1 MESQGKPRVIALEE
15 HYFDP
20 ILTRDW
26 PRSGHMREKDIIDRL
41 DTLGELRL
49 QEMDEAGIDLQVLS
63 QSAPSLQ
70 RLDAESA
77 ARVAPGVN
85 DRLAEVVR
93 AHPTRYAGFAAL
105 PTPDPKAAADELE
118 RCVVQHG
125 FKGAMIHGQTNGQ
138 YHDHK
143 KFWPIFER
151 AAKLDVPIYLHPAA
165 PSPAIMDATVKEYVK
180 DYPGLLSAGF
190 GFTFETSTQAL
201 RLVLSGLFDKYPT
214 LKIILGHLGEGLP
227 FLIWRINHSLSRPG
241 NKKLD
246 FRDVFS
252 SHFYVTTS
260 GFFSHPALLCCVMEL
275 GIDRILFSVDYPF
288 IPNPPA
294 VEWMKTVPLCAEDRD
309 KMLHGNAERLLKMG
323 GNR

>member
-1 MESQGKPRVIALEE
+1 MESQGKPRIVAIEE

-20 ILTRDW
+20 VLTRDW
-26 PRSGHMREKDIIDRL
+26 PRTGHMRENAIITRL

-70 RLDAESA
+70 RLDAKTA
-77 ARVAPGVN
+77 AEAAPGLN
-85 DRLAEVVR
+85 DRLAETVR
-93 AHPTRYAGFAAL
+93 RNPARYAAFAAL

-118 RCVVQHG
+118 RCVVRLG

-138 YHDHK
+138 YHDDK
-143 KFWPIFER
+143 RFWPIFER
-151 AAKLDVPIYLHPAA
+151 AAALDVPLYLHPAA
-165 PSPAIMDATVKEYVK
+165 PNKAIIDATVKEYVEE
-180 DYPGLLSAGF
+180 YPGLLSAGF

-201 RLVLSGLFDKYPT
+201 RLVLSGLFDKYPK

-241 NKKLD
+241 NKTLS
-246 FRDVFS
+246 FRDAFS
-252 SHFYVTTS
+252 GHFYVTTS

-288 IPNPPA
+288 IENKPA
-294 VEWMKTVPLCAEDRD
+294 VEWMRTVPLCAEDRE
-309 KMLHGNAERLLKMG
+309 KMLHGNAERLLKL
-323 GNR
+323 